1 MEEGGIV
8 TMHPYYKKLARVLDR
23 MGDIYALDDIL
34 ARLGDGRMQSFARGN
49 SFAVTEVASF
59 PRRKVLDIL
68 LAVGDLDDCVRLH
81 DDIVDFADAQS
92 ASLVRA
98 YGRRGWMPWMAD
110 RGWRC
115 LTKNFVYQKDM

>member
-1 MEEGGIV
+1 MTYEQ
-8 TMHPYYKKLARVLDR
+8 KLDRLLDR
-23 MGDIYALDDIL
+23 MGGLYTLGDIL
-34 ARLGDGRMQSFARGN
+34 ERLGDGRMQSFARGN
-49 SFAVTEVASF
+49 SFAVTEVGAF

-68 LAVGDLDDCVRLH
+68 VAVGDLGDCVRLH
-81 DDIVDFADAQS
+81 DDIVRFADRQNV
-92 ASLVRA
+92 SLVRA